1 MTTRM
6 GPILVLLL
14 MGAGWGLTQPLSK
27 LAVSGGYRAFGL
39 IFWQL
44 VIAAVVLG
52 AVTKLRGKSL
62 PFKARHLQLYLVIA
76 LVGTLMPNTAS
87 YKAIQHLPSG
97 VVSVLLSLVP
107 MFAFPV
113 ALLFGVDRFSWL
125 RLLGLCFGLLGV
137 LLIIGP
143 EASLPERAMLIFI
156 PLALVA
162 PVFYGLEGNIVAKW
176 GTAGLDPIQVLYGA
190 SLMGAFIAFPLAVLS
205 GQWIDPRP
213 PYGVPDY
220 ALALSSVIHAIV
232 YTTYVWLV
240 GRTGPT
246 FAVQVAYLVT
256 GFGVI
261 WAMLVLGE
269 SYSGYLWL
277 AMGMMFVGIFLVQPR
292 DNNELVSETPTGKDA
307 SQ

>member
-1 MTTRM
+1 M
-6 GPILVLLL
+6 GPILVLLV

-44 VIAAVVLG
+44 VIATVVLG

-62 PFKARHLQLYLVIA
+62 PIKVRHLQLYVVIA

-137 LLIIGP
+137 LLIVGP

-162 PVFYGLEGNIVAKW
+162 PIFYGLEGNIVAKW
-176 GTAGLDPIQVLYGA
+176 GTVGLDPIQVLFGA
-190 SLMGAFIAFPLAVLS
+190 SLIGAIIALPLAIFS

-213 PYGVPDY
+213 PYNVPDY
-220 ALALSSVIHAIV
+220 ALISSSVIHAFV

-256 GFGVI
+256 AFGVV

-292 DNNELVSETPTGKDA
+292 DNSTLVSEAPTGKDT